1 MSDLQG
7 IADRVEIKAL
17 PGEYSD
23 AAMTRDYDRLAS
35 LFTPGAAVRIPG
47 AGIQLAGRE
56 AIRAGIEQL
65 CRTEP
70 VPATASGDQHPP
82 SVLSLGG
89 SAATSG

>member
-35 LFTPGAAVRIPG
+35 LFTPRRRGSDTRGWHPTRRPG
-47 AGIQLAGRE
+47 GDPRRD
-56 AIRAGIEQL
+56 RA
-65 CRTEP
+65 T
-70 VPATASGDQHPP
+70 VPYRACAFD
-82 SVLSLGG
+82 
-89 SAATSG
+89 